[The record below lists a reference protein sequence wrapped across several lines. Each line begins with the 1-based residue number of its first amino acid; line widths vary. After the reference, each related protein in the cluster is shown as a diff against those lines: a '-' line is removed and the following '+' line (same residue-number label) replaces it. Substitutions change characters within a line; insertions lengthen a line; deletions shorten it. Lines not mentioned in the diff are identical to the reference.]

1 ISSLT
6 RGTMIEIC
14 RHPGTR
20 ALVVSLMEET
30 LEVARRLGV
39 EPEVTIERRLAGAER
54 VGAHKTSMLQD
65 LEAGKRLELAPIVDA
80 VIELADL
87 TETEVPSLRAVGAAA
102 GLLDLTPAGPTRPL
116 LRAAAPGPRRTG

>member
-1 ISSLT
+1 
-6 RGTMIEIC
+6 
-14 RHPGTR
+14 
-20 ALVVSLMEET
+20 MEET

-39 EPEVTIERRLAGAER
+39 EPAVTIERRLAGAER

-87 TETEVPSLRAVGAAA
+87 TEADVPSLRAVGAAA
-102 GLLDLTPAGPTRPL
+102 GLLDLTEAGATGPL
-116 LRAAAPGPRRTG
+116 LDADPAVAEHA